1 MSNKSAA
8 VVVTVVVAAVAAAL
22 GYWYGNYRASMAEA
36 KMAAA
41 AAPAAAADAGRKV
54 LYWYDPMVPGQ
65 HFDKPGKSP
74 FMDMELVPKYA
85 DESDTGGV
93 AVSGRQQ
100 QSLGVVLAKVETRTL
115 TPKLTA
121 YGTVQT
127 DESTIEAF
135 NAPAAAQVQ
144 KLYVSAQG
152 SFVKAGAPLV
162 DLWIPQWASAQTE
175 YLQVRAL
182 GDAALTRSARQ
193 RLELLFM
200 PADVIGQVE
209 KSGKPVSHVTLRA
222 PQDGFVQT
230 LFVRAGAQ
238 VGAGAPLLQLSTLS
252 KVWLVASYAQSQ
264 AAQVQSG
271 AAVRAEIPG
280 MPGHWVKGTVME
292 VLPTL
297 DTATRTLQARIA
309 LENPEGM
316 LKPGMYVAVDLE
328 KPEALTNVL
337 AVPAASLITVG
348 SQTHVIVQEG
358 QGHFKPVAVTRGA
371 QADGWVQILSGLKT
385 GEEIVASGQF
395 LIDSEASLTN
405 IAMDMSGTMAMGGEA
420 VGAPK
425 KGQYETQGVIKAF
438 ENGSATIAHE
448 PVPAL
453 KWGKMTMDFE
463 VPQALQ
469 SLAKPGAKIDFT
481 FDVSEDGVKIVTIT
495 PMKVGAYHTTG
506 LVKAFSNGAA
516 TIAHEPVPA
525 LKWGKM
531 TMDFD
536 VPDNLRSV
544 FTPGTQVDFTFDVSE
559 DGVKIVTAQ
568 PVSTQGG
575 QQ

>member
-85 DESDTGGV
+85 DESDAGGV

-135 NAPAAAQVQ
+135 NAPAPAQVQ

-152 SFVKAGAPLV
+152 TFVKAGAPLV

-264 AAQVQSG
+264 AAQVQAG

-280 MPGHWVKGTVME
+280 MPGHWVKGSVME

-348 SQTHVIVQEG
+348 SQTHVIIQEG

-371 QADGWVQILSGLKT
+371 QADGWVQILSGLKA

-405 IAMDMSGTMAMGGEA
+405 IAMDMSDSTK
-420 VGAPK
+420 PK
-425 KGQYETQGVIKAF
+425 ASSKPLKT
-438 ENGSATIAHE
+438 
-448 PVPAL
+448 AL
-453 KWGKMTMDFE
+453 
-463 VPQALQ
+463 P
-469 SLAKPGAKIDFT
+469 
-481 FDVSEDGVKIVTIT
+481 
-495 PMKVGAYHTTG
+495 
-506 LVKAFSNGAA
+506 
-516 TIAHEPVPA
+516 
-525 LKWGKM
+525 
-531 TMDFD
+531 
-536 VPDNLRSV
+536 RSR
-544 FTPGTQVDFTFDVSE
+544 TNRCP
-559 DGVKIVTAQ
+559 
-568 PVSTQGG
+568 P
-575 QQ
+575 